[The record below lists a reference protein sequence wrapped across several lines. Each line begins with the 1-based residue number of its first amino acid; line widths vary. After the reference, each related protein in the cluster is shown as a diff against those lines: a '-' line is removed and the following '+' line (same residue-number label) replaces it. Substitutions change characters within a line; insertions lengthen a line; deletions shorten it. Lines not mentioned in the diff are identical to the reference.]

1 MRNKDID
8 KAKLHHLKDFTS
20 LLAVPTNW
28 LGPVSLYLFPL
39 LSYKKAWLNKK
50 RASHCSFVLKIIPG
64 PEHWCHLTNKEP
76 FLTVTNIANKWHGW
90 CAWKLSLCI
99 MLFCN
104 FSYVGEMF
112 LSVRRTLDRKNVHI
126 YIISLTFLLGKD
138 FIRGLFLVLRII
150 PRKLEVRNLN
160 TL

>member
-1 MRNKDID
+1 
-8 KAKLHHLKDFTS
+8 
-20 LLAVPTNW
+20 
-28 LGPVSLYLFPL
+28 
-39 LSYKKAWLNKK
+39 
-50 RASHCSFVLKIIPG
+50 
-64 PEHWCHLTNKEP
+64 
-76 FLTVTNIANKWHGW
+76 
-90 CAWKLSLCI
+90 

-104 FSYVGEMF
+104 FNYVGEMF

-138 FIRGLFLVLRII
+138 FIRGLFLALRII